1 MACKPVSASVE
12 RLMEFL
18 TVLGQDVE
26 VVLKPAAP
34 KGKVGRMSVTIEPR
48 AA

>member
-1 MACKPVSASVE
+1 MA
-12 RLMEFL
+12 FL

-26 VVLKPAAP
+26 VVVKPTAGQE
-34 KGKVGRMSVTIEPR
+34 KTGHMSVVVEPK